1 MELLS
6 CGILTKFQYQ
16 DDFFG
21 SSNAALTPTMELIH
35 LQNQAITEAV
45 KNSNTYRFM
54 ARINNF
60 TKPEDLAKERKR
72 FSRENFEADG
82 GGILLF
88 PNTYSDIKQ
97 LSQTSYTVDKEQAA
111 QIQNNVY
118 SYFGVNEDVLQSKAY
133 GDAWQAFYE
142 GCIEPFAIQFSDV
155 MTKCVYTPVERTN
168 GNGIMLTSNR
178 LQYMS
183 TTEKLKVASQ
193 MMDRGVFSVNEVRE
207 IFNAAPVEGGDV
219 RTIRGEYKRTEELED
234 AEENQKDE
242 VEQ

>member
-1 MELLS
+1 M
-6 CGILTKFQYQ
+6 
-16 DDFFG
+16 
-21 SSNAALTPTMELIH
+21 
-35 LQNQAITEAV
+35 
-45 KNSNTYRFM
+45 
-54 ARINNF
+54 
-60 TKPEDLAKERKR
+60 
-72 FSRENFEADG
+72 
-82 GGILLF
+82 
-88 PNTYSDIKQ
+88 
-97 LSQTSYTVDKEQAA
+97 
-111 QIQNNVY
+111 
-118 SYFGVNEDVLQSKAY
+118 LQSKAY

-155 MTKCVYTPVERTN
+155 MTQCVYTPVERTN